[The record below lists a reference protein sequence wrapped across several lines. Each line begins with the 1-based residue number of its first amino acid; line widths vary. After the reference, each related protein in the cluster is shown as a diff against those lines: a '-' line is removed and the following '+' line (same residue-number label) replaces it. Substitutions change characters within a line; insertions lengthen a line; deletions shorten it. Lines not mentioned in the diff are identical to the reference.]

1 MQGDVQLMLWIA
13 GVHLLGL
20 ICIAIL
26 LIPALRSDDHP
37 SPGGE
42 SSSDEGW
49 GNLPPERPKPKLWPG
64 GGLPMPDAVQS
75 RVRLRGPGR
84 LGDLVPRTER
94 RPAHAPVPRPARPVR
109 ASAGSSP
116 RP

>member
-26 LIPALRSDDHP
+26 LIPALRSDDH
-37 SPGGE
+37 SSSEGE
-42 SSSDEGW
+42 SGSDEGW
-49 GNLPPERPKPKLWPG
+49 GNLPPEPPKPKLWPG
-64 GGLPMPDAVQS
+64 GGLPLPDAVQS

-84 LGDLVPRTER
+84 LSDLLPRTDR
-94 RPAHAPVPRPARPVR
+94 RPAHAPLPAPQRPIR
-109 ASAGSSP
+109 ALAGSS
-116 RP
+116 RRR